1 MSDVKNTAVQDEN
14 NSTSADS
21 VQGSPELNETT
32 TSPSKENESKSVADM
47 ARAFLADDS
56 DDEKKL
62 KSTEV
67 ETAEV
72 ETTEVETTEVETA
85 EVETAEV
92 ETTEVETAEVETAE
106 VETAEVETAEVETAE
121 VETAEVET
129 AEVETAEV
137 ETAEVET
144 AEVETA
150 EVETAEVET
159 AEVETAEVETA
170 EVETAE
176 VETAEVTNRESE
188 KQTQLEEVKQIEQ
201 ADFSKMSKEELLHTI
216 TEIADKHTL
225 SVQGKILGNIKEAFD
240 VFANKEKEEALLK
253 FIESG
258 GDKEGFYFKGDETT
272 AKFYEYSNLI
282 KNNRHK
288 HFKEKEKEKESNLK
302 LKNDLLE
309 KLRET
314 VISEESTASMTSL
327 KEIQNEWRSIGPVPP
342 QQNKTLWANYHALID
357 RFYDHRS
364 IYFEL
369 KELDRKKN
377 LDTKMEICQKA
388 EELDHLDNFK
398 DAIQKLNEF
407 HEEFKHV
414 GPIPKE
420 SQDEVWDRFKTASD
434 LIYSKRKEFVSQI
447 KEEQKVNLDKK
458 KELSATIK
466 EHLNFISDK
475 IGEWNSK
482 TKEILELQKQW
493 EKIGA
498 MPRENAKQ
506 INKEFWSSFKGFFN
520 NKSEFFKSLES
531 QREAN
536 LDLKKELVA
545 QAEALLESTDWQK
558 TAEILKGL
566 QETWREIGPVP
577 DKYRNSIYKSF
588 KDACDSFFNNRR
600 KHNQS
605 LDSEY
610 IDNLKK
616 KEEICTTLEKMTEA
630 KDLVMDEVYALQD
643 SFSEI
648 GFVPRKNIKSIQKR
662 YQDALNKLVKSADN
676 LDEDSKS
683 EFKSLVNIHE
693 LKSGPN
699 AGQKLDRKEYSLKRK
714 ITTLESDVS
723 TWKNNISFFSASKN
737 ADELLKD
744 FAVKIEKAEQEILD
758 LKEELKLVMSI

>member
-1 MSDVKNTAVQDEN
+1 M
-14 NSTSADS
+14 
-21 VQGSPELNETT
+21 
-32 TSPSKENESKSVADM
+32 
-47 ARAFLADDS
+47 
-56 DDEKKL
+56 
-62 KSTEV
+62 
-67 ETAEV
+67 
-72 ETTEVETTEVETA
+72 
-85 EVETAEV
+85 
-92 ETTEVETAEVETAE
+92 
-106 VETAEVETAEVETAE
+106 
-121 VETAEVET
+121 
-129 AEVETAEV
+129 
-137 ETAEVET
+137 
-144 AEVETA
+144 
-150 EVETAEVET
+150 
-159 AEVETAEVETA
+159 
-170 EVETAE
+170 
-176 VETAEVTNRESE
+176 
-188 KQTQLEEVKQIEQ
+188 KQIEQ
-201 ADFSKMSKEELLHTI
+201 ADFSQMSKEELLQTI
-216 TEIADKHTL
+216 TEIANKHTL
-225 SVQGKILGNIKEAFD
+225 SIQGKILGNIKEAFD
-240 VFANKEKEEALLK
+240 VFANNEKEEALQK

-258 GDKEGFYFKGDETT
+258 GDKEGFYFKEDGVTT
-272 AKFYEYSNLI
+272 KFYEYSNLI
-282 KNNRHK
+282 RNIRYK
-288 HFKEKEKEKESNLK
+288 HFKEKEKEKENNLK
-302 LKNDLLE
+302 LKNELLE

-314 VISEESTASMTSL
+314 VDNEESTASMTAL
-327 KEIQNEWRSIGPVPP
+327 KAIQAEWRSIGPVPP

-377 LDTKMEICQKA
+377 LETKMEICQKA
-388 EELDHLDNFK
+388 EELDQLDNFK
-398 DAIQKLNEF
+398 DAIQQLNEL
-407 HEEFKHV
+407 HDEFKHV

-434 LIYSKRKEFVSQI
+434 LIYSKRKDFVSQI

-458 KELSATIK
+458 KELTATIK
-466 EHLNFISDK
+466 EHLNFTSDK

-498 MPRENAKQ
+498 MPRESAKQ
-506 INKEFWSSFKGFFN
+506 INKEFWGSFKAFFN

-566 QETWREIGPVP
+566 QQKWRDIGPVP

-610 IDNLKK
+610 IENLKK
-616 KEEICTTLEKMTEA
+616 KEEICVALEKMAEA
-630 KDLVMDEVYALQD
+630 KDLVMDEVYAIQD

-683 EFKSLVNIHE
+683 EF
-693 LKSGPN
+693 
-699 AGQKLDRKEYSLKRK
+699 
-714 ITTLESDVS
+714 
-723 TWKNNISFFSASKN
+723 
-737 ADELLKD
+737 
-744 FAVKIEKAEQEILD
+744 
-758 LKEELKLVMSI
+758 